1 MRGLYVCAG
10 SIEGP
15 RGSETRELVRKSP
28 LPVKQTLEALG
39 VLRSAY
45 YRWLKHKRLQGP
57 DGLQDR
63 RPRPGRVWDRLREQ
77 EVDTVLQYA
86 DQETDSTS
94 REIAYRITDHAGFSV
109 SESTVKCLKPRCIP
123 PAQGTGPP
131 PGSVLHQRGTTLR
144 VGPTARPGGNP

>member
-1 MRGLYVCAG
+1 MRYQRTSAQEKAE
-10 SIEGP
+10 II
-15 RGSETRELVRKSP
+15 ELVRKSP
-28 LPVKQTLEALG
+28 LPVKQALEALG
-39 VLRSAY
+39 VPRSTY
-45 YRWLKHKRLQGP
+45 YGWLKRKRLRGP

-63 RPRPGRVWDRLREQ
+63 RPRPRRVWNQLREE
-77 EVDTVLQYA
+77 EVGTVLEYA